1 MKPKTLL
8 APIVLFAYRRLA
20 HTKQTIQAL
29 QDNFLAKKSEI
40 FIYSDAPKKPEVVN
54 EVNEVR
60 KYLKTVRGF
69 KKANIIERKKN
80 LGLANSIIDGVS
92 TIVNQYGKVIVIED
106 DLVTSKYF
114 LNYMNHCLKLYEK
127 DSKVASISAY
137 IYPIAGLP
145 ESFFIKGADCWGW
158 ATWKR
163 AWRLFEAD
171 GKKLLSELEKKNLV
185 KEFDFNNSYDYTQM
199 LKDQILA
206 KNDSWAIRWY
216 ASVFLKDKLTL
227 YPSYSFVQNIGI
239 DNSGEHCGKTD
250 KFDIKKLN
258 STYKVS
264 KIDTIENKEARKKIE
279 GFYQFIKPKPLH
291 PVIIFKKKISKKIKH
306 VYERDTV
313 VFDTIQYTWALL
325 SGLMF
330 VAAKSKGSLK
340 LIDFGGSLGSTYFQN
355 KKFLNFLK
363 TVSWNVV
370 EQKNY
375 VTVGKKE
382 FSDNRLHFYYDVKSC
397 FKKEGPNVILFSS
410 VLQYLEKPY
419 ELLDIILQYNFKFI
433 LIDRTPFH
441 KLENRDKIKIQVVPP
456 SIYKASYPCWFFDKR
471 KFIQYFTR
479 NGYKIME
486 EFDGIV
492 DGFGEDYEFK
502 GFVMIKNSNV

>member
-1 MKPKTLL
+1 MEKKTSL

-40 FIYSDAPKKPEVVN
+40 FIYSDAPKKPEAVN

-60 KYLKTVRGF
+60 KYLKTVRRF

-92 TIVNQYGKVIVIED
+92 TIVNKYGKVIIIED

-127 DSKVASISAY
+127 DSQVASISAY

-171 GKKLLSELEKKNLV
+171 GKKLLNELEKKNLT

-239 DNSGEHCGKTD
+239 DNSGEHCEKTD

-291 PVIIFKKKISKKIKH
+291 PVIIFKKKISKKIK
-306 VYERDTV
+306 
-313 VFDTIQYTWALL
+313 QN
-325 SGLMF
+325 
-330 VAAKSKGSLK
+330 LK
-340 LIDFGGSLGSTYFQN
+340 KY
-355 KKFLNFLK
+355 
-363 TVSWNVV
+363 
-370 EQKNY
+370 
-375 VTVGKKE
+375 
-382 FSDNRLHFYYDVKSC
+382 
-397 FKKEGPNVILFSS
+397 FKK
-410 VLQYLEKPY
+410 
-419 ELLDIILQYNFKFI
+419 
-433 LIDRTPFH
+433 
-441 KLENRDKIKIQVVPP
+441 
-456 SIYKASYPCWFFDKR
+456 
-471 KFIQYFTR
+471 
-479 NGYKIME
+479 
-486 EFDGIV
+486 
-492 DGFGEDYEFK
+492 
-502 GFVMIKNSNV
+502 